1 MAETVYLNDGSTEVV
16 LTDKQTFLERLIRE
30 RLGGDAARFF
40 LDFISETNE
49 EIANHLRSER
59 EKEMIADGYYRMC
72 HNAVDQFERILPLL
86 DASRLDRARIKAL
99 VQEGYDDLYK
109 NL

>member
-16 LTDKQTFLERLIRE
+16 LTDKQTFLERLLRE
-30 RLGGDAARFF
+30 RFGDDAARFF
-40 LDFISETNE
+40 RDFISEVNE
-49 EIANHLRSER
+49 E
-59 EKEMIADGYYRMC
+59 ADGYYRMC
-72 HNAVDQFERILPLL
+72 HDAMDQFKRIFPLL
-86 DASRLDRARIKAL
+86 DAPRLDRARIKAL